1 MRLLCPFT
9 LTPTLSAVLPWGFP
23 VIGEALVIH
32 RNYLPILAL
41 AMSAPA
47 LATFELK
54 DPAAEMLEAEK
65 AMSPAAIAERACFDF
80 LVDSVD
86 RPEVYRASVTWVR
99 ETAAAL
105 HGGAP
110 VNQAALRQFCVD
122 HPKSSLA
129 EAAAVLG
136 SRPAPAAD

>member
-1 MRLLCPFT
+1 MR
-9 LTPTLSAVLPWGFP
+9 S
-23 VIGEALVIH
+23 
-32 RNYLPILAL
+32 RNLLPILLFLPA
-41 AMSAPA
+41 ATA

-65 AMSPAAIAERACFDF
+65 ARSPAAIAERACFDF

-105 HGGAP
+105 PGASP

-129 EAAAVLG
+129 EAAATLG
-136 SRPAPAAD
+136 RASAPAAD

>member
-1 MRLLCPFT
+1 M
-9 LTPTLSAVLPWGFP
+9 
-23 VIGEALVIH
+23 IH
-32 RNYLPILAL
+32 RYFLPIFAL

-65 AMSPAAIAERACFDF
+65 AKSPAAIAERACFDF

-105 HGGAP
+105 PGASP

-122 HPKSSLA
+122 NPKSSLA
-129 EAAAVLG
+129 EAAATLG
-136 SRPAPAAD
+136 RAPAPAAD